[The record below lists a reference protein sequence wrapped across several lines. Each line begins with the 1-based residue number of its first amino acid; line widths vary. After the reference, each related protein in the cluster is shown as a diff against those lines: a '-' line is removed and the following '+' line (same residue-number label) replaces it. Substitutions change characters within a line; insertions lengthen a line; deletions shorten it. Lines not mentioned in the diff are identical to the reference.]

1 MNNSCRS
8 RTMLNESNEINNA
21 SWRRE
26 PTCFVSDRWREI
38 FIILGWIDGTSSATF
53 NPQSWCVCGIN
64 KAYLRWI
71 VYGSYFSTL
80 SVVLTLTITFSL
92 FLFHTVI
99 VNIYVSGFISFIW
112 DILSYAWANKIYIT
126 SSFHTKQTRAR
137 LRTCPHFNVYFKII
151 ELLPRFPS

>member
-8 RTMLNESNEINNA
+8 RTMLKESNEINNA

-38 FIILGWIDGTSSATF
+38 FLIFGWIDGTSSATF
-53 NPQSWCVCGIN
+53 APQSWYVCGIN

-99 VNIYVSGFISFIW
+99 VNIYVSGLIGFIW
-112 DILSYAWANKIYIT
+112 HTLCSVGINKIYIT
-126 SSFHTKQTRAR
+126 SSFLTKQTRTR
-137 LRTCPHFNVYFKII
+137 LRTCPHINVYFKII